1 MKKRIIKLLIIVVII
16 TLCVIIIKIFSGNT
30 KKTIICIDA
39 GHGGTDVGAE
49 SNGRYEKND
58 TLKVAK
64 KVKEILE
71 KEDNIK
77 VIMTRDEDKAV
88 SLEQRCHI
96 ANKNKAKIFVSIHRN
111 SAEKTANG
119 IEIWLDKNKEKEDT
133 ELAENILNE
142 LKKQEIQTDRGIKYG
157 TIKGENTNYYVLGNT
172 NMPSCLVELGFITN
186 EKDNNLLDKNLE
198 NYANAIASGI
208 LKKVKE

>member
-1 MKKRIIKLLIIVVII
+1 MASILKASKASTPCTSGSTKDSPPAFTTIK
-16 TLCVIIIKIFSGNT
+16 TT
-30 KKTIICIDA
+30 TETIIPCK
-39 GHGGTDVGAE
+39 T
-49 SNGRYEKND
+49 
-58 TLKVAK
+58 
-64 KVKEILE
+64 
-71 KEDNIK
+71 
-77 VIMTRDEDKAV
+77 
-88 SLEQRCHI
+88 
-96 ANKNKAKIFVSIHRN
+96 NKNKAKIFVSIHRN

-186 EKDNNLLDKNLE
+186 EKDNNLLDKNIE